1 MKRENE
7 VGFYDITSVKILCAV
22 KILCVFI
29 NEVHYYPRLGVL
41 RMWTLSCK
49 YKINQADVTDWM
61 SSI

>member
-1 MKRENE
+1 MEMRKKVKKENE
-7 VGFYDITSVKILCAV
+7 VGFYDITSVKILC
-22 KILCVFI
+22 VFI
-29 NEVHYYPRLGVL
+29 NEVHYYPCLGVL